1 MPASGATD
9 RTDALM
15 PRWLPLAATALV
27 AILAVIGVGLWKFD
41 VLRTTRIEN
50 GGRPAVPACDPAN
63 AVGKAVLPECP
74 QNAFPNPRSP

>member
-1 MPASGATD
+1 MSAERVSEPKI
-9 RTDALM
+9 ALM

-41 VLRTTRIEN
+41 VLRTARVEN
-50 GGRPAVPACDPAN
+50 GGRPAIPACDPAN

>member
-41 VLRTTRIEN
+41 VLRTARIEN